1 MIREIS
7 NFMDTLPPS
16 LKEKGIKPKEG
27 IHALLRLLKSDDGDV
42 YMDSSSVEKVC
53 YTKRAT
59 EFDHPFLQR
68 CAYYAQYAWCVN
80 TNKCFDLPA
89 KGIHSCSPYC
99 IGFKKESLEGG
110 GKYASDK
117 EKIYDR
123 INSYFENAYLFVDEQ
138 EKERLKVFQNFINS
152 KEKLNALISLFA
164 EEFTLLGEKEYIVL
178 YLDEDIEKYRS
189 MNEKYLTD
197 KLFNTN
203 DYNKK
208 YGEQIFGTSDFLNGF
223 PSKKPFLVHQSATFD
238 IAGRISG
245 KVARNLYE
253 FQDILKRNI
262 LPRPLPIFVYQEEL
276 EREFAVVSEN
286 VDAGKKIGYK
296 EVIEKMNEK
305 YQEDIGNYYLLFFQ
319 GGEVKDFDFVSKFS
333 YRLRGEQNDYWEIK
347 DYFGLKREQR
357 IYNVFELELKV
368 LKPIFNNSLIV
379 QTKNGDVLYKYFDE
393 IDSKYCKPNIYIL
406 LMKYRKAFYN
416 YIYKSNRAAVTKRM
430 FDDILLTS
438 VLEGIRSDEM
448 ENGRHTEGFN
458 ILEKMNIWF
467 SLSDQFDINRKN
479 NIETMGN
486 RIQRH
491 KAFIANL
498 IEEKVSIE
506 LDDEF
511 AFALGQ
517 VIYYLFSKSETND
530 RGYRRLEPFMQQ
542 NNVLALQQA
551 TAKLFDKHKHEVYSK
566 GFKCVFSEVMD
577 YESTV
582 DMRQYIPV
590 MLSGFFANN
599 MLFGE
604 KKSEEKTEE

>member
-1 MIREIS
+1 
-7 NFMDTLPPS
+7 MDTLPPS

-27 IHALLRLLKSDDGDV
+27 IHVLLRLLKSDDGDV
-42 YMDSSSVEKVC
+42 YMDSNSLEKVC

-110 GKYASDK
+110 GKYESDK

-164 EEFTLLGEKEYIVL
+164 EGFALLGEKEYIVL

-203 DYNKK
+203 DYNIE
-208 YGEQIFGTSDFLNGF
+208 YGEQILGTSDFLNGF

-286 VDAGKKIGYK
+286 VDTGKKIGYK

-305 YQEDIGNYYLLFFQ
+305 YQADIGNYYLLFFQ

-333 YRLRGEQNDYWEIK
+333 YYLQDGEKDYWEIK
-347 DYFGLKREQR
+347 DYFGLNKKQK
-357 IYNVFELELKV
+357 IYNVFELETKV
-368 LKPIFNNSLIV
+368 LKPIFNNTLVV
-379 QTKNGDVLYKYFDE
+379 QSKSGDILYKYFDE
-393 IDSKYCKPNIYIL
+393 IDPKYCKSAITYIL
-406 LMKYRKAFYN
+406 VMKYRRAFYN
-416 YIYKSNRAAVTKRM
+416 FIYKSDRTAITERIFDEILLAGVL
-430 FDDILLTS
+430 DDIRL
-438 VLEGIRSDEM
+438 DEIK
-448 ENGRHTEGFN
+448 NGYHTEKLN

-467 SLSDQFDINRKN
+467 SLSGQFDINHKKN
-479 NIETMGN
+479 RETMEN
-486 RIQRH
+486 LIHRH
-491 KAFIANL
+491 KAFMADFVKGKASIAQ
-498 IEEKVSIE
+498 E
-506 LDDEF
+506 DEF

-517 VIYYLFSKSETND
+517 LIYYLFSKSETND

-542 NNVLALQQA
+542 RSMLSLQSALR
-551 TAKLFDKHKHEVYSK
+551 KLFDRHKHEVYSK
-566 GFKCVFSEVMD
+566 EFKRVFSEVMD
-577 YESTV
+577 CESTV
-582 DMRQYIPV
+582 DMEKYIKS
-590 MLSGFFANN
+590 MLSGFFADN

>member
-1 MIREIS
+1 MIQEIS

-27 IHALLRLLKSDDGDV
+27 IHALLRLLKSDDGDI

-164 EEFTLLGEKEYIVL
+164 EEFALLGEKEYIVL

>member
-1 MIREIS
+1 MIQEIS

-42 YMDSSSVEKVC
+42 YMDSNSLEKVC

-68 CAYYAQYAWCVN
+68 CAYYTQYAWCVN

-164 EEFTLLGEKEYIVL
+164 EEFALLGEKEYIVL
-178 YLDEDIEKYRS
+178 YLDEGIEKYRS

-203 DYNKK
+203 DYNIE

-223 PSKKPFLVHQSATFD
+223 PSKKPFLAHQSATFD

-276 EREFAVVSEN
+276 KREFTIVSEN
-286 VDAGKKIGYK
+286 VDTGKKIGYK

-305 YQEDIGNYYLLFFQ
+305 YQADIGNYYLLFFQ

-347 DYFGLKREQR
+347 DYFGLKREKR

-448 ENGRHTEGFN
+448 ENGRHTERFN

-498 IEEKVSIE
+498 IKEKVSIE

-566 GFKCVFSEVMD
+566 GFKCVFSEVMG
-577 YESTV
+577 YESSA

-590 MLSGFFANN
+590 MLSGFFADN

>member
-27 IHALLRLLKSDDGDV
+27 IHVLLRLLKSDDGDV
-42 YMDSSSVEKVC
+42 YMDSNSLEKVC

-68 CAYYAQYAWCVN
+68 CAYYTQYAWCVN

-164 EEFTLLGEKEYIVL
+164 EEFALLGEKEYIVL

-203 DYNKK
+203 DYNIE

-223 PSKKPFLVHQSATFD
+223 PSKKPFLAHQSATFD

-286 VDAGKKIGYK
+286 VDTGKKIGYK
-296 EVIEKMNEK
+296 EVVEKMNEK
-305 YQEDIGNYYLLFFQ
+305 YQADIGNYYLLFFQ

-368 LKPIFNNSLIV
+368 LKPIFNNSLII

-448 ENGRHTEGFN
+448 ENGRHTERFN

-467 SLSDQFDINRKN
+467 SLSDQFDINRNN

-498 IEEKVSIE
+498 IKEKVSIE

-517 VIYYLFSKSETND
+517 IICYLFSKSETND

-577 YESTV
+577 YESTA
-582 DMRQYIPV
+582 DMRQYISV
-590 MLSGFFANN
+590 MLSGFFADN